1 MVTLRALP
9 LNSVGS
15 PLGLVWTAYV
25 VAVPEGQ
32 GLDPTDVVIQEH
44 RPIILVRLN
53 DQLGKERCSA
63 LGRSRKSLEAVVLSV
78 RRDRV

>member
-1 MVTLRALP
+1 MVTLEAL
-9 LNSVGS
+9 LNFVDS

-44 RPIILVRLN
+44 GPVILTGASPSRL
-53 DQLGKERCSA
+53 QGVL
-63 LGRSRKSLEAVVLSV
+63 LSV
-78 RRDRV
+78 REVA